1 MEEGD
6 KKKGPPGSTGIKRG
20 TEELGELKSERPSSE
35 RAATRTARSM
45 GWYTASAVLVV
56 DVVMVVV
63 VVVVVMVPPERERV
77 PEGEGKDGGSCA
89 RARGDWGGGGCA

>member
-45 GWYTASAVLVV
+45 GWYTASAVLLVV
-56 DVVMVVV
+56 AVA
-63 VVVVVMVPPERERV
+63 PERTGAS
-77 PEGEGKDGGSCA
+77 EGEGEGEDEGSCA
-89 RARGDWGGGGCA
+89 RARTGVHMVVGALDAGSEGIG